1 MSNLGRPGKP
11 RGELGP
17 VRFKTVLVPGT
28 KKTILSVTAAVAVVD
43 PDGVSR
49 SVKRTRATQAD
60 AKTAVTAAA
69 KARVFSTSAHRGI
82 DANTS
87 IGALVDLYLTDLQRD
102 VKLLPQSK
110 ERYRQAAMGIRKT
123 WPALPVS
130 ELDAGTVV
138 VHLEQ
143 LEETSPSG
151 ARLCRTV
158 LRKVLRAALR
168 ANAVTSNVAWRAD
181 VALSVPRKNPRAL
194 TTAEIRLLH
203 VLIERWVARQA
214 TTGPRRTNDLVEIID
229 VMLATGCRI
238 SEALALRRSDV
249 YLDGSEVFVDLTG
262 TIVYSKGVGSYRQ
275 EKTKNGTTAEHVHLT
290 SAAATAVRR
299 RALDSEHELLF
310 STRKGGAMQ
319 QQNISKQ
326 LRQVVAGTE
335 LEWLTSHVF
344 RKTSGTAVYRAK
356 GIDAAQKHL
365 RHRDR
370 ATTEGV
376 YVEKATQAEDHTD
389 VLEQLANNPE

>member
-17 VRFKTVLVPGT
+17 VRYKKLFASGT
-28 KKTILSVTAAVAVVD
+28 TKSIGVTAAVAVVD

-49 SVKRTRATQAD
+49 TVKRTRATQAE
-60 AKTAVTAAA
+60 ANTAVIAAA
-69 KARVFSTSAHRGI
+69 QARVLSSGAHRGI
-82 DANTS
+82 DAKTS
-87 IGALVDLYLTDLQRD
+87 IGELVDFYLADLERNI
-102 VKLLPQSK
+102 KLLPQSK
-110 ERYRQAAMGIRKT
+110 ERYRQTAMGIRKT
-123 WPALPVS
+123 WLALPVS
-130 ELDAGTVV
+130 ELDVGTVV

-168 ANAVTSNVAWRAD
+168 ANAVPSNVAWRAD

-194 TTAEIRLLH
+194 TITEIRLLH
-203 VLIERWVARQA
+203 VLIERWITRQA
-214 TTGPRRTNDLVEIID
+214 TTGPRHTNDLKEIIE

-249 YLDGSEVFVDLTG
+249 LVDGRKVFIDLTG

-275 EKTKNGTTAEHVHLT
+275 ETTKNGATAEHVRLT
-290 SAAATAVRR
+290 SAAAAAVRR
-299 RALDSEHELLF
+299 RALGGEHEFLF
-310 STRKGGAMQ
+310 STRTGGALQ

-326 LRQVVAGTE
+326 LRQVVAGSE
-335 LEWLTSHVF
+335 LEWVTSHVF
-344 RKTSGTAVYRAK
+344 RKTSGTAVYKAK
-356 GIDAAQKHL
+356 GIDATQKHL
-365 RHRDR
+365 RHLYR
-370 ATTEGV
+370 ATSEGT
-376 YVEKATQAEDHTD
+376 YVEKSALAEDHTD
-389 VLEQLANNPE
+389 VLEQFTNHPE